1 MNEKEKKNDSEGLNI
16 GKKVRDLREKR
27 QLTLN
32 DLTAK
37 TGLAA
42 SVLSDIEGNAIVP
55 PVASL
60 LKLSNALGV
69 GMAYFFQDEGAGV
82 KISVTRSGERVKVES
97 RPHHLH
103 EGEVNYIYESLEI
116 KKQEKHMEP
125 LLVEFL
131 PMDTGDMI
139 FTNHEGEEFVFLLQG
154 KLEFRTSDRVE
165 VLSPGDTIY
174 FESGVNHSF
183 RGLDGQSAIAVVV
196 VWSR

>member
-1 MNEKEKKNDSEGLNI
+1 MNEKGKKRGSEGLDI
-16 GKKVRDLREKR
+16 GKKVRNLREKR

-60 LKLSNALGV
+60 LKLSKALGV

-82 KISVTRSGERVKVES
+82 KISVTRSGERVKVKS

-103 EGEVNYIYESLEI
+103 EGDVNYIYESLEI

-131 PMDTGDMI
+131 PMDTGDML
-139 FTNHEGEEFVFLLQG
+139 FTNHEGEEFVFLLKG
-154 KLEFRTSDRVE
+154 KLEFRTSDHVE
-165 VLSPGDTIY
+165 VLSPGDTVY

-183 RGLDGQSAIAVVV
+183 RGLDGQSAVAVVV